1 MLFLIWSLLL
11 SVFVCLYDFLF
22 IISSEQLD
30 YDVPSR
36 ILSDG
41 SCAWHS
47 LRFLIHVLMYFVNSE
62 CFQQVN
68 LGIFFSN
75 LHCLLS
81 SGDSDDMEWMWD
93 HLRPSHNSYM
103 LCSFFKMFFFSVF
116 ITTFKFTIFCHLPQI
131 PPIAVFNPISHFITF
146 IFEVWAESFI
156 YLPCLYL
163 TLWSYRIQMQELLM
177 ISICLFS
184 YLCQFWVCFDWLN
197 DFLIIDC
204 IFLLLCMPGNFPL
217 DSRHCGFCSVGC

>member
-1 MLFLIWSLLL
+1 MWNLLL

-36 ILSDG
+36 ILFDG

-62 CFQQVN
+62 CFQQVY
-68 LGIFFSN
+68 LRIFFSS

-81 SGDSDDMEWMWD
+81 SGDSNDMEWMWD

-116 ITTFKFTIFCHLPQI
+116 ITTFKFTIFCRLPQI
-131 PPIAVFNPISHFITF
+131 PPITVFNPISHFITF
-146 IFEVWAESFI
+146 IFWSLSWVFYISSMSLLNFLVIQNTNARTTCDFYLLVFI
-156 YLPCLYL
+156 SVSVLSLFWLTNRFPHYRLY
-163 TLWSYRIQMQELLM
+163 
-177 ISICLFS
+177 
-184 YLCQFWVCFDWLN
+184 
-197 DFLIIDC
+197 FLAS
-204 IFLLLCMPGNFPL
+204 L
-217 DSRHCGFCSVGC
+217 HAW